1 MLKLKDLAD
10 KTYYQFETD
19 KDAEIFK
26 EFLKVLEKRM
36 ELNYGKR
43 IILSN

>member
-1 MLKLKDLAD
+1 MKSIKDLAD

-26 EFLKVLEKRM
+26 EFLKLLEKR
-36 ELNYGKR
+36 LKVNYGQN
-43 IILSN
+43 IILSA

>member
-1 MLKLKDLAD
+1 MKSIKDLAD

-26 EFLKVLEKRM
+26 EFLKVLEKKLRI
-36 ELNYGKR
+36 NYGKS
-43 IILSN
+43 IIFSN

>member
-1 MLKLKDLAD
+1 MKSIKDLAD

-26 EFLKVLEKRM
+26 EFLKILEKRM

>member
-1 MLKLKDLAD
+1 MKSIKDIANH
-10 KTYYQFETD
+10 TYYQFETD

-43 IILSN
+43 IIFSN